1 MEKSMINLSYETK
14 SKENLLIFFLISIG
28 AQIIAYQVHEF
39 GHYLVGMILGIEQR
53 FVLTGV
59 MHEELTNLHQALHSS
74 GGLVATLVLAV
85 ISLVLLIS
93 SKKSN
98 SYLLSFVYANT
109 LLRIQP
115 MVDSLVSKNMQ
126 YQDEYKVAESIGIS
140 GQLLCII
147 SLVIFS
153 AIFATAIYYS
163 GKKKILKII
172 VFIFAS
178 GVAAIII
185 NSLGSMLFY

>member
-1 MEKSMINLSYETK
+1 MINLSYEIK

-28 AQIIAYQVHEF
+28 TQIIAYQVHEF

-74 GGLVATLVLAV
+74 GGLVVTLVLAL
-85 ISLVLLIS
+85 ISLILLIS

-126 YQDEYKVAESIGIS
+126 YQDEYKIAESVEIP

-163 GKKKILKII
+163 GKKKMLKVI

-185 NSLGSMLFY
+185 NTLGSVLFY